1 MTEVLARRGSHGPA
15 TEEAI
20 EALHEEMEA
29 LWGDASF
36 VPDVDRM
43 TFATAVIE
51 AAGNIVQHAQPAADK
66 PVEIDVDI
74 SVRPD
79 RLVARVSAQ
88 NAREPFANDM
98 RAELPDEDAE
108 SGRGLA
114 LIEALVTTVTFERQ
128 DGTNTWILTREST
141 PAPTD

>member
-1 MTEVLARRGSHGPA
+1 MTEVIARRGFHGPSN
-15 TEEAI
+15 EEAI
-20 EALHEEMEA
+20 EAIHNELDA
-29 LWGDASF
+29 LWDDASF
-36 VPDVDRM
+36 VPDMDRM

-51 AAGNIVQHAQPAADK
+51 AAANIVQHALPVADK

-74 SVRPD
+74 SVRPT
-79 RLVARVSAQ
+79 RLVARVSAF

-98 RAELPDEDAE
+98 QASMPDSDAE

-128 DGTNTWILTREST
+128 DGTNTWILTRNT
-141 PAPTD
+141 

>member
-1 MTEVLARRGSHGPA
+1 MTEVIARRGFHGPSND
-15 TEEAI
+15 EAI
-20 EALHEEMEA
+20 EAIHNELDA
-29 LWGDASF
+29 LWDDASF
-36 VPDVDRM
+36 VPDMDRM

-51 AAGNIVQHAQPAADK
+51 AAANIVQHALPVAEK

-74 SVRPD
+74 SVRPT
-79 RLVARVSAQ
+79 RLVARVSAF

-98 RAELPDEDAE
+98 QANMPDEDAE

-128 DGTNTWILTREST
+128 DGTNTWILTRDT
-141 PAPTD
+141 

>member
-1 MTEVLARRGSHGPA
+1 MTEVIARRGFHGPSN
-15 TEEAI
+15 EEAI
-20 EALHEEMEA
+20 EAIHNELDA
-29 LWGDASF
+29 LWDDASF
-36 VPDVDRM
+36 VPDMDRM

-51 AAGNIVQHAQPAADK
+51 AAANIVQHALPVAEK

-74 SVRPD
+74 SVRPT
-79 RLVARVSAQ
+79 RLVARVSAF

-98 RAELPDEDAE
+98 QANMPDEDAE

-128 DGTNTWILTREST
+128 DGTNTWILTRNT
-141 PAPTD
+141 